1 MKRTIILG
9 LVFSGVIAV
18 ANGCSSTPPTRD
30 YHEYSN
36 LRAGQSGSGD
46 TIGTAMFAV
55 IPSDAAVPSE
65 GVGPPRLVAVFAAE
79 VVVAPESGHSVY
91 WEQPEIFNRAV
102 LDFVGKHSR

>member
-46 TIGTAMFAV
+46 TIGTAMFAH
-55 IPSDAAVPSE
+55 DATAYPKAANPRMAAS
-65 GVGPPRLVAVFAAE
+65 PRLTPPKQNVAE
-79 VVVAPESGHSVY
+79 LPE
-91 WEQPEIFNRAV
+91 
-102 LDFVGKHSR
+102 D

>member
-46 TIGTAMFAV
+46 TIGTAMFAH
-55 IPSDAAVPSE
+55 DATSYPKAANPRMAVS
-65 GVGPPRLVAVFAAE
+65 PRLTPPKQNVAE
-79 VVVAPESGHSVY
+79 LPE
-91 WEQPEIFNRAV
+91 
-102 LDFVGKHSR
+102 D